1 MKKIKFILA
10 GCLLACASGMLAQGL
25 EGIVVEK
32 YYQTNAA
39 DAAEATANGSVT
51 PLTVGSTVYR
61 VYVDMAAGYK
71 FSQIYGSPSH
81 NLTVNS
87 TANFYNDPSYGV
99 SLNAGT
105 ISALNIVKE
114 TAMIDSWFTT
124 GFASNGKVGVLKT
137 EDSNGTVG
145 NTSGVLINNPGDCY
159 GLPIVGAGAQDGMI
173 VSAAANAITPNPLGL
188 GSALNAI
195 NQTAG
200 NSITIANGGI
210 AALGGIVGATASNMV
225 LIGQFTTSGQF
236 SFALN
241 VQLVNI
247 SSGLAENYVASA
259 PIAGE
264 LTHPSLTY
272 VPNTPPVV
280 SITAPANNA
289 TLAPGSTTITAN
301 ASDLGG
307 SVSSVEFFV
316 DGVSIGIDNAGP
328 FSISYTATLGVHTI
342 YVIAKDNDC
351 ATTTSTTININV
363 VAVVSGGN
371 DNFAGAQTVSLA
383 GASYPS
389 GACFNGTL
397 VGATVSSEGTAA
409 SVLPAGG
416 QDKWYKIV
424 ATSSAIRVTSTT
436 SSMNVVLELHNAAG
450 AQIDVENDVAG
461 IGGENMTTTGLT
473 PGQTYYVAIRSYDGV
488 LGTFGICVQVL
499 SASQCNNGSG
509 IYSLCGN
516 FKPKWTGA
524 SSYVT
529 NFTPVL
535 PTPGS
540 VTSITTTGQ
549 FILSQASL
557 ALRYGGI
564 YDVTVDA
571 TYNLLDGAGNPET
584 VVVTGV
590 SVCNVSIA
598 NHASVEVS
606 ATQRC
611 PSTLLKGSVMQG
623 KPFVCGALN
632 FTVEFIELTS
642 CTGTQLGLPINATT
656 TGASSSINLSLVSGV
671 LGGGHWYQVKWR
683 PNFSYGAGT
692 FGNPQVIYVGGSS
705 MDIGD
710 VEANLFNDKVD
721 DADNFD
727 AFIYPNPTNGT
738 LVNLSINSH
747 DANEVFIRIMDYTGK
762 VIYNNKYMVDS
773 ILNTQVQ
780 FEQSLASGIYL
791 VEFVAGDTVVSSKL
805 MVEK

>member
-1 MKKIKFILA
+1 MKKIKFILV

-39 DAAEATANGSVT
+39 DAAEATANGAVA

-61 VYVDMAAGYK
+61 IYVDMAAGYK

-105 ISALNIVKE
+105 ISAINIVKE

-173 VSAAANAITPNPLGL
+173 ISAAANAITPNPLGL
-188 GSALNAI
+188 GSSLNAI

-225 LIGQFTTSGQF
+225 LIGQFTTSGQLSF
-236 SFALN
+236 SLN

-247 SSGLAENYVASA
+247 STGLAENYVASA
-259 PIAGE
+259 PVAGE

-280 SITAPANNA
+280 SISAPANAA
-289 TLAPGSTTITAN
+289 TLSQGITTITAN
-301 ASDLGG
+301 ASDIGG

-316 DGVSIGIDNAGP
+316 DGVSIGVDNAGP
-328 FSISYTATLGVHTI
+328 AFSMSYTATLGAHTI
-342 YVIAKDNDC
+342 YAIAKDNDC

-363 VAVVSGGN
+363 TAVVSGSN
-371 DNFAGAQTVSLA
+371 DSFASAQQASLA
-383 GASYPS
+383 GAAYPF

-397 VGATVSSEGTAA
+397 VGSTVSSEGTAA
-409 SVLPAGG
+409 NVLPVGG

-473 PGQTYYVAIRSYDGV
+473 PGATYYIAIRSFDGAV
-488 LGTFGICVQVL
+488 GTFSVCIQTLTESFC
-499 SASQCNNGSG
+499 SDGSG
-509 IYSLCGN
+509 IYNLCSS
-516 FKPKWTGA
+516 FKPKWVGA
-524 SSYVT
+524 NSYVF
-529 NFTPVL
+529 NFTPVMG
-535 PTPGS
+535 TPGS
-540 VTSITTTGQ
+540 PTSASSTGQ
-549 FILSQASL
+549 IPLSAPAL
-557 ALRYGGI
+557 NLRYGGV
-564 YDVTVDA
+564 YEVTVDVVF
-571 TYNLLDGAGNPET
+571 NLPEGE
-584 VVVTGV
+584 VVTLLGT
-590 SVCNVSIA
+590 SVCTVTIA
-598 NHASVEVS
+598 SHAGVEVKS
-606 ATQRC
+606 SQRC
-611 PSTLLKGSVMQG
+611 PATLLKGSIMQG

-642 CTGTQLGLPINATT
+642 CTGTQLGLPITATT
-656 TGASSSINLSLVSGV
+656 TGSSSSINLSLVSGV
-671 LGGGHWYQVKWR
+671 LGGGRWYQVSWR
-683 PNFSYGAGT
+683 PNFSYGPGT
-692 FGNPQVIYVGGSS
+692 YGTPQNIFVGGSS
-705 MDIGD
+705 MDTGN
-710 VEANLFNDKVD
+710 VEANLFNDKVV
-721 DADNFD
+721 DADSFD
-727 AFIYPNPTNGT
+727 ANLYPNPNNGT
-738 LVNLSINSH
+738 LVNLSINSE

-773 ILNTQVQ
+773 ILNTQLQ

-791 VEFVAGDTVVSSKL
+791 VEFVAGDKVVSSKL